1 LQADLVGYFQ
11 PHNKIKGGTMSPRS
25 IRHLLAAMAAS
36 LLLIGPSAR
45 AADPGVTDTEIT
57 IGLFAPMSGP
67 LAAFGLDPLQAAK
80 MWYEETNKKGGIHG
94 RKIKVVVEDDKCSPN
109 EVVAVVKK
117 LVTVDN
123 TFIVHG
129 GSCTAA
135 TVAAQEFVTREK
147 IPHVML
153 NASGDGAV
161 IPPTRYVFGAFGGT
175 QRTVGAT
182 IAEFAIKELKGKR
195 IALIA
200 HDDEYGTVNVST
212 VRAVAARL
220 GAEVVAAEMISP
232 RITDVTAPLLN
243 IRAANPDVIV
253 STVYPGPAVLVAQKY
268 AEYGLT
274 KIPLAQAVQGIPVPA
289 GFAKNVGNDA
299 ALANFYYGSPL
310 NDLTDGPKQQKWLAL
325 YKQYYPDR
333 TPSAFMTYGLP
344 SAMAVTRALEKA
356 GRDVTRESFV
366 DALETVDFDSEV
378 VAGPITFAK
387 DRRDAHRASIFVK
400 FDGKTHTLMPGVYFW
415 NGKDGL

>member
-1 LQADLVGYFQ
+1 MTVR
-11 PHNKIKGGTMSPRS
+11 NI
-25 IRHLLAAMAAS
+25 LLAAVATAGMLGSAAQ
-36 LLLIGPSAR
+36 
-45 AADPGVTDTEIT
+45 AADPGITDNEIT

-67 LAAFGLDPLQAAK
+67 LAAFGLDALQAAK

-94 RKIKVVVEDDKCSPN
+94 RKIKVIAEDDKCSPN

-123 TFIVHG
+123 VFILHG

-135 TVAAQEFVTREK
+135 AVAAQEFVTREK
-147 IPHVML
+147 VPHVML
-153 NASGDGAV
+153 NASGDSAV

-182 IAEFAIKELKGKR
+182 LAEFAVKELKAKR
-195 IALIA
+195 IALVA
-200 HDDEYGTVNVST
+200 HDDEYGTANAAT
-212 VRAVAARL
+212 IRAVAARL
-220 GAEVVAAEMISP
+220 GAQVVAAEMISP
-232 RITDVTAPLLN
+232 RITDVTAPMLN
-243 IRAANPDVIV
+243 IRAANPDVII
-253 STVYPGPAVLVAQKY
+253 STAYPGPAVLVAQKY
-268 AEYGLT
+268 AEYGLS
-274 KIPLAQAVQGIPVPA
+274 KIPFAQAIQGIPVPA

-310 NDLTDGPKQQKWLAL
+310 NDLTEGAKQQKWLAL

-356 GRDVTRESFV
+356 GRNVTRESFI

-378 VAGPITFAK
+378 IAGPIAFAK
-387 DRRDAHRASIFVK
+387 DRRDGNRASIFVK
-400 FDGKTHTLMPGVYFW
+400 FDGKTHTLMPGVYLW
-415 NGKDGL
+415 NGKDGM

>member
-1 LQADLVGYFQ
+1 MRVLVRNMLVAAAFGL
-11 PHNKIKGGTMSPRS
+11 TVSPA
-25 IRHLLAAMAAS
+25 L
-36 LLLIGPSAR
+36 

-57 IGLFAPMSGP
+57 IGLFAPMSGQ
-67 LAAFGLDPLQAAK
+67 LAAFGLDALQAAR
-80 MWYEETNKKGGIHG
+80 MWYEEVNKKGGIHG
-94 RKIKVVVEDDKCSPN
+94 RKIKVLVEDDKCNPN

-117 LVTVDN
+117 LATVDKV
-123 TFIVHG
+123 FIVHG

-135 TVAAQEFVTREK
+135 AVAAQEFVSREK

-182 IAEFAIKELKGKR
+182 LAEFATKELKGKR
-195 IALIA
+195 VAVIA
-200 HDDEYGTVNVST
+200 HDDEYGVANTAT
-212 VRAVAARL
+212 LKAVATAL
-220 GAEVVAAEMISP
+220 GAQVVAAEMVSP

-253 STVYPGPAVLVAQKY
+253 STAYPGPAVLVAQKY
-268 AEYGLT
+268 GEFGMT
-274 KIPLAQAVQGIPVPA
+274 KTPLVQAIQGIPVPA
-289 GFAKNVGNDA
+289 AFAKNLGNDA

-333 TPSAFMTYGLP
+333 TPSGFMTYGLP
-344 SAMAVTRALEKA
+344 SAMAVTRALESV
-356 GRDVTRESFV
+356 GRDLTREKFI
-366 DALETVDFDSEV
+366 DAMETLNFDTGV
-378 VAGPITFAK
+378 VAGPIAFAK
-387 DRRDAHRASIFVK
+387 DRRDASRASIFVK
-400 FDGKTHTLMPGVYFW
+400 FDGKAHTLMPGIYQW
-415 NGKDGL
+415 DGKSGM

>member
-1 LQADLVGYFQ
+1 MNTRRV
-11 PHNKIKGGTMSPRS
+11 
-25 IRHLLAAMAAS
+25 RHLMAAMATS

-45 AADPGVTDTEIT
+45 AADPGITDTEIT
-57 IGLFAPMSGP
+57 IGMFAPMSGP
-67 LAAFGLDPLQAAK
+67 LASFGFDPLQAAK

-94 RKIKVVVEDDKCSPN
+94 RKIKVVAEDDKCNPN
-109 EVVAVVKK
+109 EAVAVVKK
-117 LVTVDN
+117 LVTVDK
-123 TFIVHG
+123 TFIVNG

-135 TVAAQEFVTREK
+135 AVAAQEFVTREK

-153 NASGDGAV
+153 NASGDSAV

-182 IAEFAIKELKGKR
+182 IAEFAIKQLKGKR
-195 IALIA
+195 VALIA
-200 HDDEYGTVNVST
+200 HDDEYGTANAST
-212 VRAVAARL
+212 IRAVAARL

-268 AEYGLT
+268 AEYGMT
-274 KIPLAQAVQGIPVPA
+274 NIPLAQAVQGIPVPA
-289 GFAKNVGNDA
+289 AFAKNVGNDT
-299 ALANFYYGSPL
+299 ALTNFYYGSPL
-310 NDLTDGPKQQKWLAL
+310 NDLTDGPRQQKWLAL

-333 TPSAFMTYGLP
+333 APSAFMTYGLP
-344 SAMAVTRALEKA
+344 SAMAVTWALEKA
-356 GRDVTRESFV
+356 GQGVTRESFI

-378 VAGPITFAK
+378 VAGPIAFAP
-387 DRRDAHRASIFVK
+387 DRRDGHRASIFVK

-415 NGKDGL
+415 NGRDGL